1 MGLEIRNTASA
12 QAVSWN
18 MGRARKLLKVCI
30 AVVAG
35 YLLFTVIAGI
45 AVTEGSIRLVHRPLA
60 HRRKA
65 AAYVREHY
73 QAELQEVSIRA
84 ADAVVLKGWYVHPRV
99 FNGSTVLLSH
109 GITDNREG
117 VASYGRLFLDHGYAV
132 LLPDTR
138 NHGESGG
145 EFALYGLKKADDIH
159 QWVSWLYEYD
169 PPQCV
174 YGFGESLGA
183 ALVLQSL
190 AQEPRFCAVAVE
202 DAFST
207 AREMSYERVSGFLHL
222 GGWFGRSVGMPIIA
236 SAVVYARL
244 RYGIDLLKPSP
255 LDAVRHSSVPVLLVH
270 GTEDHNISPRH
281 SHILSQAAPD
291 HVQLWLVPAAGH
303 TMAWAAA
310 PKEFETRAVGWFES
324 HQKRG
329 VFLNTYIP
337 NLSST
342 TPTIFL

>member
-1 MGLEIRNTASA
+1 MS
-12 QAVSWN
+12 
-18 MGRARKLLKVCI
+18 
-30 AVVAG
+30 

-60 HRRKA
+60 HRPEA

-73 QAELQEVSIRA
+73 QVELQEVSIPA
-84 ADAVVLKGWYVHPRV
+84 ADAAVLKGWYVHPHE

-145 EFALYGLKKADDIH
+145 EFALYGLKEADDIH
-159 QWVSWLYEYD
+159 QWVNWLYEHD
-169 PPQCV
+169 PPRCV

-190 AQEPRFCAVAVE
+190 AKEPRFCAVAVE

-207 AREMSYERVSGFLHL
+207 ARAMSYERISGFVHL
-222 GGWFGRSVGMPIIA
+222 GDWFGRSMGRPIIA

-244 RYGIDLLKPSP
+244 RYDIDLLKPSP

-270 GTEDHNISPRH
+270 GTDDRSISPWH
-281 SHILSQAAPD
+281 SLILAQAAPD

-303 TMAWAAA
+303 TMAWTVA
-310 PKEFETRAVGWFES
+310 PKEFEARVVGWFES
-324 HQKRG
+324 HQKSG
-329 VFLNTYIP
+329 AFLNAYIL

-342 TPTIFL
+342 TSTIFL